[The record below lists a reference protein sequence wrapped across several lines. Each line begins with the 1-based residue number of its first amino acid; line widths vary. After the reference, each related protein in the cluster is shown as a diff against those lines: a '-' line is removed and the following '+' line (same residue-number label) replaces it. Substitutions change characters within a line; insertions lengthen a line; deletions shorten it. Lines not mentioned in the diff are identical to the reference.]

1 MGNKIN
7 DTTNYPAVT
16 PAATDRV
23 LGIDVSNTTNDANG
37 EVVTFTIN
45 SIPLSLLNNDAGF
58 LTSVTTADVTAA
70 GALMDGEVTNLA
82 QVKAFDTTDYA
93 TAAQGSTADSALQD
107 VVSDTT
113 PQLGGSLDVNGNKIV
128 STSNGNIDIEPNGTG
143 NVLLGNFTFD
153 ANQTVGA
160 GQDDMVLTY
169 DNAAGTIGLEAA
181 AGGGG
186 GGLVPISKTTASND
200 SAVDIDLTGGYSA
213 YLIQFSSRSSSGTRI
228 MHMRTSSDGGT
239 TFDTGASDYG
249 WVYHRLSPTSATSSA
264 GTDDRIDLGSAMV
277 ADGANDIANFE
288 VWVFPRTDSR
298 YTSILFGMA
307 ASESGTT
314 CYWANGSGVRHGTS
328 EVDAVRFFQSLGNIY
343 GDFHLFGRVDGDA

>member
-45 SIPLSLLNNDAGF
+45 SIPLSLLSNDAGF

-70 GALMDGEVTNLA
+70 GALMDSEVTNLA

-143 NVLLGNFTFD
+143 NVLLGNFTFNAD
-153 ANQTVGA
+153 QTVGA

-186 GGLVPISKTTASND
+186 GLVPISKVTASAD
-200 SAVDIDLTGGYSA
+200 SAIDISLTGGYSA
-213 YLIQFSSRSSSGTRI
+213 YRLMIRDLIPSSSARDLLIRTSTDSGSTFDSGSANYYYTYFYQAGSSSGAGNTG
-228 MHMRTSSDGGT
+228 TSILMVKSIKDSTALDALYGWIDIFPSDGTHGT
-239 TFDTGASDYG
+239 YFRGSFGYEFSSSYPASSMGTGSRRDATAITDIRLFMSVGNIDSGEFHLYG
-249 WVYHRLSPTSATSSA
+249 
-264 GTDDRIDLGSAMV
+264 V
-277 ADGANDIANFE
+277 ADGA
-288 VWVFPRTDSR
+288 
-298 YTSILFGMA
+298 
-307 ASESGTT
+307 
-314 CYWANGSGVRHGTS
+314 
-328 EVDAVRFFQSLGNIY
+328 
-343 GDFHLFGRVDGDA
+343 

>member
-7 DTTNYPAVT
+7 DTTNYPAVA

-37 EVVTFTIN
+37 EVVTFQID
-45 SIPLSLLNNDAGF
+45 SIPLSLLSNDAGF

-70 GALMDGEVTNLA
+70 GALMDSEVTNLA

-153 ANQTVGA
+153 ADQAVGA
-160 GQDDMVLTY
+160 GQDDYVLTY

-186 GGLVPISKTTASND
+186 GLVPISKTTASAD
-200 SAVDIDLTGGYSA
+200 AAVDIELTGGYAAYVVKLVQVQPATDGQTLRLRISDDSA
-213 YLIQFSSRSSSGTRI
+213 VTFETTGYGYRYQTTSGAAGNF
-228 MHMRTSSDGGT
+228 TS
-239 TFDTGASDYG
+239 GAPA
-249 WVYHRLSPTSATSSA
+249 VLVTSAAGNAAGESINGDVTFTQTLTDEYPTAVYLASFVGGDGLIEGIFGAGHYRTAVAVTHLRFFFTSGNIAS
-264 GTDDRIDLGSAMV
+264 GEFHLYGI
-277 ADGANDIANFE
+277 ADGA
-288 VWVFPRTDSR
+288 
-298 YTSILFGMA
+298 
-307 ASESGTT
+307 
-314 CYWANGSGVRHGTS
+314 
-328 EVDAVRFFQSLGNIY
+328 
-343 GDFHLFGRVDGDA
+343 